1 MDPLDSKLD
10 EVTAAF
16 RRRLSAAVVNM
27 RSSRDPD
34 AFCEAERVLVELAQ
48 ELASD
53 VTEMVVDEVS
63 RDQAR
68 RREALDEVRRR
79 ADVRGIEMRVE
90 RDRSTEFQTLGG
102 KTVTVTTPYATAR
115 PRGEAP
121 RETRG
126 SQGTGVYTVLDM
138 LGIAGRS
145 TPALRLRVSH
155 AVSEANSVSAA
166 RELLAEGGI
175 FLDHKAALRHT
186 YRVADDAL
194 RGRQEAI
201 RATTSSAEK
210 GPLVGRRVV
219 AAVDGGRVN
228 IRRRVAGRPKKGGR
242 KHFVTEWREPKVVT
256 IYVVGADGKRDRTFA
271 SVIDGTLGDADAV
284 FELLTYHLLRLGAGG
299 ATELVLI
306 GDGAPWI
313 WTRGQQLRARLG
325 LPADRFIE
333 IIDYFH
339 VVERLGEVAA
349 DQPKWSEADR
359 LEWLKTQKVHLKAGK
374 IEKIEAAIAPLYKR
388 REKEGKTELD
398 YWERNRERLR
408 YGGWRERGIPI
419 GSGAVE
425 SSVRRVI
432 NLRMKGASVTWL
444 EEHAEGV
451 LHLRAFAK
459 SGRWGELERVV
470 LTHCRWRPTARGAR
484 RVA

>member
-10 EVTAAF
+10 EVMAAL
-16 RRRLSAAVVNM
+16 RRRLNSTVSDM
-27 RSSRDPD
+27 RSSRDPES
-34 AFCEAERVLVELAQ
+34 FCEAERVLVELAQ
-48 ELASD
+48 GLASD
-53 VTEMVVDEVS
+53 VTRMIVEELS
-63 RDQAR
+63 RDKER
-68 RREALDEVRRR
+68 RGEALDEVRSR
-79 ADVRGIEMRVE
+79 AEARGIEMRVE
-90 RDRSTEFQTLGG
+90 RDRRTEFQTLGG
-102 KTVTVTTPYATAR
+102 KTVTVTTSYVTGR
-115 PRGEAP
+115 PRGDAP

-126 SQGTGVYTVLDM
+126 AQGTGVYPVLDM

-145 TPALRLRVSH
+145 TPALRLRVGH

-175 FLDHKAALRHT
+175 LVDHKAALRLT

-194 RGRQEAI
+194 RGRAEAI
-201 RATTSSAEK
+201 RTTTTSAVE

-256 IYVVGADGKRDRTFA
+256 IYVVGEDGKRDRTIP

-284 FELLTYHLLRLGAGG
+284 FELLSYHLLRLGAGG
-299 ATELVLI
+299 ATELVLV

-313 WTRGQQLRARLG
+313 WARGQALRERLG
-325 LPADRFIE
+325 LPPERFIE
-333 IIDYFH
+333 VIDYFH
-339 VVERLGEVAA
+339 VVERLTEVAA
-349 DQPKWSEADR
+349 NHAKWTDAER
-359 LEWLKTQKVHLKAGK
+359 IEWLKTQKEHLKAGE
-374 IEKIEAAIAPLYKR
+374 IEDVETAIRRLYKR
-388 REKEGKTELD
+388 RSKELKTEID

-408 YGGWRERGIPI
+408 YGGWRARGIPI

-459 SGRWGELERVV
+459 SGRWGELERTV
-470 LTHCRWRPTARGAR
+470 LANCRWRPTARGAKR
-484 RVA
+484 AA

>member
-1 MDPLDSKLD
+1 MDALDIKLT
-10 EVTAAF
+10 EVMAAL
-16 RRRLSAAVVNM
+16 RRRLDAAVGNM
-27 RSSRDPD
+27 RSSRDPA

-48 ELASD
+48 GLASD
-53 VTEMVVDEVS
+53 VTMMVVDELS
-63 RDQAR
+63 RDKDR
-68 RREALDEVRRR
+68 RRAALDEVRRR
-79 ADVRGIEMRVE
+79 AEARGIEMRIE

-115 PRGEAP
+115 PRGVAP
-121 RETRG
+121 HGTRG
-126 SQGTGVYTVLDM
+126 TQGTGVYPLLDM

-145 TPALRLRVSH
+145 TPALRLRVGH

-175 FLDHKAALRHT
+175 LVDHKAALRHT

-194 RGRQEAI
+194 RGRAEAV
-201 RATTSSAEK
+201 RTTTTNAET

-228 IRRRVAGRPKKGGR
+228 IRRRVAGRPKNGGR

-256 IYVVGADGKRDRTFA
+256 IYVVGEDGKRDRTIP

-299 ATELVLI
+299 ASELVLV

-313 WTRGQQLRARLG
+313 WARGQALRERLG
-325 LPADRFIE
+325 LPPERFIE

-339 VVERLGEVAA
+339 VVERLTEVAA
-349 DQPKWSEADR
+349 SRAKWTDAER
-359 LEWLKTQKVHLKAGK
+359 TEWLKTHKEHLKAGR
-374 IEKIEAAIAPLYKR
+374 IEHIEAAIRASYR
-388 REKEGKTELD
+388 RRSKDLKTEID

-408 YGGWRERGIPI
+408 YGGWRARGIPI

-425 SSVRRVI
+425 SSVRRVV

-459 SGRWGELERVV
+459 SGRWGELERMV
-470 LTHCRWRPTARGAR
+470 LANCRWRPTARGAKR
-484 RVA
+484 AG

>member
-16 RRRLSAAVVNM
+16 RRRLNSAVRDM
-27 RSSRDPD
+27 RSSHDPES
-34 AFCEAERVLVELAQ
+34 FCEAERVLVELAQ

-53 VTEMVVDEVS
+53 VTQMVVEEVS
-63 RDQAR
+63 HDQAR

-79 ADVRGIEMRVE
+79 AEARGIEMRVE
-90 RDRSTEFQTLGG
+90 RDRNTEFQTLGG

-126 SQGTGVYTVLDM
+126 TQGTGVYTVLDM

-145 TPALRLRVSH
+145 TPALRLRVGH

-175 FLDHKAALRHT
+175 LVDHKAALRHT

-194 RGRQEAI
+194 RGRAEAI
-201 RATTSSAEK
+201 RTTTTSAET

-256 IYVVGADGKRDRTFA
+256 IYVVGADGKRDRTIP

-299 ATELVLI
+299 ATELVLV

-313 WTRGQQLRARLG
+313 WTRGQALRARLG
-325 LPADRFIE
+325 LPPERFIE

-339 VVERLGEVAA
+339 VVERLTEVAA
-349 DQPKWSEADR
+349 AYAKWTDAER
-359 LEWLKTQKVHLKAGK
+359 TEWLKTQKEHLKAGR
-374 IEKIEAAIAPLYKR
+374 IEDIETAIKRLYKR
-388 REKEGKTELD
+388 RSKELKTEID

-459 SGRWGELERVV
+459 SGRWGELERTV
-470 LTHCRWRPTARGAR
+470 LANCRWRPTARGAKR
-484 RVA
+484 AA